1 MNQIV
6 QINTYL
12 SAFHSWYFY
21 VALLPSVILHEV
33 SHGWVANHYGDPTAK
48 NAHRLTLNPL
58 AHIDPFGT
66 VLLPALLLAVGFPPF
81 GYAKPVPVNISR
93 LRKPRQQ
100 SLYVSLAGPL
110 VNIVLSAFGFVLCE
124 LSLHTSSETLFE
136 VGVAL
141 GLSNLILALFN
152 LLPIPPLDGSA
163 IIERFVPDRHL
174 GAYYHYRARA
184 LPLVMLFVI
193 LSEYVFHFGSNA
205 LGDAENWWLNLLIK

>member
-1 MNQIV
+1 MFH
-6 QINTYL
+6 TY
-12 SAFHSWYFY
+12 YFY
-21 VALLPSVILHEV
+21 IALLPSVILHEV

-66 VLLPALLLAVGFPPF
+66 VLLPGLLLAVGLPPF

-110 VNIVLSAFGFVLCE
+110 VNVVLSAIGLLLCSHAGVTITQGAIYYRDSLLFNIGF
-124 LSLHTSSETLFE
+124 
-136 VGVAL
+136 AL
-141 GLSNLILALFN
+141 GISNLLLAAFN

-163 IIERFVPDRHL
+163 VIERFVPNKHL
-174 GAYYHYRARA
+174 GTYYQIRARA
-184 LPLVMLFVI
+184 LPLVMIFVI
-193 LSEYVFHFGSNA
+193 LSEYVFHFGNTAFSD
-205 LGDAENWWLNLLIK
+205 LQNWWLGLI